1 VVRRTHLAEIEALD
15 PGRDYRRIVW
25 LDTCHEFPWDTARAL
40 ELALFRTFAAP
51 SISAILDRTG
61 EFRERAQRRYDDTD
75 LILSEILEHGFDD
88 PRGREAIRHMNR
100 LHGAWSIPNED
111 MLYVLS
117 TFVLE
122 PGRWIERFGW
132 RRVTDVEKAAALEYW
147 RHLARFMHVTGVP
160 ATYEE
165 LETFNR
171 EYEGRHFRRTA
182 ANRRVADAT
191 LEMFAG
197 WYLPGPLRPLA
208 RPFIYALLDDP
219 LREALGYPRPPRVAR
234 WLAVGGLRAR
244 AVVVRRLPERRRPVR
259 RTQLR
264 RRSYPTGY
272 RVEELGASPSTGTP
286 NTPSEGHEGAAGT

>member
-1 VVRRTHLAEIEALD
+1 MAEIEALD
-15 PGRDYRRIVW
+15 PRRDYLRIVW

-51 SISAILDRTG
+51 SISAILDQTG
-61 EFRERAQRRYDDTD
+61 EFGERAQRRYDDTD
-75 LILSEILEHGFDD
+75 LILSEILEYGFDH

-100 LHGAWSIPNED
+100 LHGARTIPNED

-122 PGRWIERFGW
+122 PGRWIDRFGW
-132 RRVTDVEKAAALEYW
+132 RRVTDVEKSAALEYW
-147 RHLARFMHVTGVP
+147 RHLARYLHVTGLP
-160 ATYEE
+160 ATYAE
-165 LETFNR
+165 LDTFNR
-171 EYEGRHFRRTA
+171 EYERRHFRRTA

-208 RPFIYALLDDP
+208 RPFVYALLDDP
-219 LREALGYPRPPRVAR
+219 LRNALGYPRPPRVAR
-234 WLAVGGLRAR
+234 WLAVGALRAR
-244 AVVVRRLPERRRPVR
+244 AAVVRRLPERRHPLR
-259 RTQLR
+259 RTQIR

-272 RVEELGASPSTGTP
+272 RVEQLGAAPSAGASSAPGPRRGGLGGT
-286 NTPSEGHEGAAGT
+286 